1 VAAWIARAEKRDDE
15 ALALMRAAA
24 EAEDETE
31 KHPVTPGPVKPAR
44 ELLAEMLIELGQPAS
59 ALQEVEASHRVE
71 PNRFQ
76 GLYVAARAAELSGE
90 TVKARGYYSRLVEL
104 GKSADPSRPELEQ
117 ARRFV
122 VAK

>member
-1 VAAWIARAEKRDDE
+1 
-15 ALALMRAAA
+15 MRASA

-31 KHPVTPGPVKPAR
+31 KHPVTPGPIKPAR
-44 ELLAEMLIELGQPAS
+44 ELLAEMLIEVGRPAS

-76 GLYVAARAAELSGE
+76 GLYVAARAAELAGE
-90 TVKARGYYSRLVEL
+90 STKARVYYVRLVDL
-104 GKSADPSRPELEQ
+104 GKDAHPSRPELEQ

-122 VAK
+122 GAK